1 MLTAVTAI
9 RLAAVWSRKQEA
21 RERKEGEKAAAAASG
36 DVAGGSNHRAR
47 GAKVREE
54 GSNRWQAQGKWD
66 LCKCRDARSD
76 CCSCSW
82 QASSLPA
89 AAGSRR
95 GQGGK
100 GRR

>member
-36 DVAGGSNHRAR
+36 DVAGGSNLHRAR

-54 GSNRWQAQGKWD
+54 GNKQV
-66 LCKCRDARSD
+66 
-76 CCSCSW
+76 
-82 QASSLPA
+82 
-89 AAGSRR
+89 AGS
-95 GQGGK
+95 GEV
-100 GRR
+100 